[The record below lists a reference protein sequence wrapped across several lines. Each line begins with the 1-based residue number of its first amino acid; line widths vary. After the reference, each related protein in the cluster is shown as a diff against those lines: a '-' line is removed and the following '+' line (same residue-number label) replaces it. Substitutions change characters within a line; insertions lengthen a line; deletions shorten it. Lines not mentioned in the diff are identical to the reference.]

1 MTYLDLPLPCTGQCP
16 YFVPI
21 VCTPASTYPSLLP
34 SRTTMGLAP
43 VLLPPSRTTVRRA
56 SRIRAGC
63 LWSGPAPHG
72 CHRTQPTPKSDA
84 ELRRHPRPWPVQAHV
99 RVAAGPGPPGRKAR
113 VSHVWGAA
121 PAHPSRTP
129 PCARRDVACAAHQG
143 PSFTIPPPASQQSPA
158 RARRVPQRI

>member
-1 MTYLDLPLPCTGQCP
+1 MPLLCAHSLHSCLHLSIIAAISHDHGTCTSA
-16 YFVPI
+16 I
-21 VCTPASTYPSLLP
+21 AALSHDHASCNSAIAAL
-34 SRTTMGLAP
+34 SHDH
-43 VLLPPSRTTVRRA
+43 A

-121 PAHPSRTP
+121 PAHPSCTP
-129 PCARRDVACAAHQG
+129 PCSRRDAACAAHQG